1 MRTLRSALLL
11 AAMSLAPAAAC
22 VRSSNTPAPEDA
34 PTYLRVENQALSD
47 ATVYVWQSSSRLRL
61 GRVSSLSTVTM
72 RIPSSQIFGP
82 TPLRFQL
89 DFLAGNR
96 TPLTESITVVPGDT
110 VVLQVPPQ

>member
-1 MRTLRSALLL
+1 MRSLRSAALI
-11 AAMSLAPAAAC
+11 AALVITPVAC
-22 VRSSNTPAPEDA
+22 VHNTNNAEEEP
-34 PTYLRVENQALSD
+34 PTFLRVDNQALTD
-47 ATVYVWQSSSRLRL
+47 ATVYVYQNAARVRL
-61 GRVSSLSTVTM
+61 GRVSSLSSATM

-89 DFLAGNR
+89 DFLAGPR

>member
-1 MRTLRSALLL
+1 MRALRTGLLL
-11 AAMSLAPAAAC
+11 TALSLAPVAGC
-22 VRSSNTPAPEDA
+22 VRTSKTAPAES
-34 PTYLRVENQALSD
+34 PTYVRVENQALQD
-47 ATVYVWQSSSRLRL
+47 ATVYVWQSSARVRL
-61 GRVSSLSTVTM
+61 GIVNSLSTATL

-89 DFLAGNR
+89 DFLAGSR

>member
-1 MRTLRSALLL
+1 
-11 AAMSLAPAAAC
+11 
-22 VRSSNTPAPEDA
+22 
-34 PTYLRVENQALSD
+34 
-47 ATVYVWQSSSRLRL
+47 
-61 GRVSSLSTVTM
+61 M

-89 DFLAGNR
+89 DFLAGPR

>member
-1 MRTLRSALLL
+1 MKMLRTAAVVAAL
-11 AAMSLAPAAAC
+11 SLSSAAAC
-22 VRSSNTPAPEDA
+22 VRSTKPAPEQV
-34 PTYLRVENQALSD
+34 PTFLRVENQALQD

-61 GRVSSLSTVTM
+61 GRVGSLSTVTL

-96 TPLTESITVVPGDT
+96 TPLTEQITVIPGDT

>member
-1 MRTLRSALLL
+1 MRASRTAILL
-11 AAMSLAPAAAC
+11 AALSLAPAAAC
-22 VRSSNTPAPEDA
+22 VRGSKTGPEQA
-34 PTYLRVENQALSD
+34 PTYLRVENQATSD
-47 ATVYVWQSSSRLRL
+47 ATIYVWQNSTRLRL
-61 GRVSSLSTVTM
+61 GNVSSLSTSTL

-89 DFLAGNR
+89 DVLAGSR

>member
-1 MRTLRSALLL
+1 MRALKTGALVAALGMATLAGCVTGSKT
-11 AAMSLAPAAAC
+11 APQ
-22 VRSSNTPAPEDA
+22 EA
-34 PTYLRVENQALSD
+34 PTFVRVENQAMAD
-47 ATVYVWQSSSRLRL
+47 ATVYVWQSSARVRL
-61 GRVSSLSTVTM
+61 GIVNSLSTQTL

>member
-1 MRTLRSALLL
+1 MNKFRVVALLAGL
-11 AAMSLAPAAAC
+11 SVSAAAGC
-22 VRSSNTPAPEDA
+22 VRPGKTIPDA

-47 ATVYVWQSSSRLRL
+47 ATVYVWESSARRRL
-61 GRVSSLSTVTM
+61 GRVGSLSNVTLL
-72 RIPSSQIFGP
+72 IPSSMVFGA

-110 VVLQVPPQ
+110 VILQIPPH

>member
-1 MRTLRSALLL
+1 MRALRTGTLVVAL
-11 AAMSLAPAAAC
+11 AAATVAGCVSRSKTAP
-22 VRSSNTPAPEDA
+22 VEV
-34 PTYLRVENQALSD
+34 PTYVRVENQALAD
-47 ATVYVWQSSSRLRL
+47 ATVYVWQSSARVRL
-61 GRVSSLSTVTM
+61 GIVNSMSTQTL

-82 TPLRFQL
+82 TQLRFQL

>member
-1 MRTLRSALLL
+1 MRALRTMAMVAALSAT
-11 AAMSLAPAAAC
+11 AVAGC
-22 VRSSNTPAPEDA
+22 VSRSKTAPEEA
-34 PTYLRVENQALSD
+34 PTYVRVENQALAD
-47 ATVYVWQSSSRLRL
+47 ATVYVWQSSARVRL
-61 GRVSSLSTVTM
+61 GVVNSMSTQTL
-72 RIPSSQIFGP
+72 RIPSSQILGP

>member
-1 MRTLRSALLL
+1 VAL
-11 AAMSLAPAAAC
+11 AAAFAATTLAGC
-22 VRSSNTPAPEDA
+22 VARSKTAPEEV
-34 PTYLRVENQALSD
+34 PTYLRVENQALAD
-47 ATVYVWQSSSRLRL
+47 ATVYVWQSSSRVRL
-61 GRVSSLSTVTM
+61 GIVNSMSTQTL

-96 TPLTESITVVPGDT
+96 TPLTESVTVVPGDT

>member
-1 MRTLRSALLL
+1 MRAWRTAAVVAAL
-11 AAMSLAPAAAC
+11 SLSSAAAC
-22 VRSSNTPAPEDA
+22 VHRPPPGQEEL
-34 PTYLRVENQALSD
+34 PTFLRDENQPLQD

-61 GRVSSLSTVTM
+61 GRVGSLSTATM

-96 TPLTESITVVPGDT
+96 TPLTEQITVIPGDT

>member
-1 MRTLRSALLL
+1 MRTLRTAALV
-11 AAMSLAPAAAC
+11 AALSLSSAAAC
-22 VRSSNTPAPEDA
+22 VRTSKPAPEDL
-34 PTYLRVENQALSD
+34 PTFLRVENQALQD

-61 GRVSSLSTVTM
+61 GRVGSLSTTTL

-89 DFLAGNR
+89 DFLAGSR
-96 TPLTESITVVPGDT
+96 TPLTEQITVVPGDT

>member
-11 AAMSLAPAAAC
+11 AALSLAPAAAC
-22 VRSSNTPAPEDA
+22 VRGSKTAPEEPA
-34 PTYLRVENQALSD
+34 TYLRVENQALSD
-47 ATVYVWQSSSRLRL
+47 ATIYVWQSSSRLRL
-61 GRVSSLSTVTM
+61 GRVSSLSTATM
-72 RIPSSQIFGP
+72 RIPASQIFGP